1 MAQDRWR
8 KLKFGRQRMVMGRSV
23 IDMLRTLHGAY
34 APENEPFGARI
45 KTFFICI
52 CVLIGEI
59 EGKPFT
65 VTKLAHYMLEP
76 RATVMRRLERLQ
88 RWKLVKRRGRYYH
101 SNEKTFNSVLG
112 LSSYRKVRR
121 ILSETAQELSI
132 LDTQAGNFLTQ
143 VKVPFR
149 AFRSTC

>member
-1 MAQDRWR
+1 MAQDHWR
-8 KLKFGRQRMVMGRSV
+8 KLKFARQRMAIGRSV
-23 IDMLRTLHGAY
+23 IDILRTLHGTY
-34 APENEPFGARI
+34 APKNEPFGARI
-45 KTFFICI
+45 ETFFVGI
-52 CVLIGEI
+52 CVLIGDI

-112 LSSYRKVRR
+112 LSSYHKVRR
-121 ILSETAQELSI
+121 ILSKTTQELFI
-132 LDTQAGNFLTQ
+132 LDTL
-143 VKVPFR
+143 PD
-149 AFRSTC
+149 